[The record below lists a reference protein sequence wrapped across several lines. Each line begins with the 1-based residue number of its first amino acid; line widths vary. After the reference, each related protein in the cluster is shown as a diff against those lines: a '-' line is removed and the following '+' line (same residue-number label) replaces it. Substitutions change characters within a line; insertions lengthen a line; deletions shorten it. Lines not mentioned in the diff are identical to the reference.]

1 MQKIAFVAALV
12 LVGCKPPPPAAST
25 STLSP
30 QPVDLTALTR
40 LTRPESTTGELVYV
54 PIYSSTPPQVG
65 NSRFPLTAILSVH
78 NVALEGRLALTAV
91 TYFDTAGR
99 RLKEMVEADTVLG
112 PLETKQ
118 FVIPARD
125 QSGGTGANFVVKW
138 EAEAETPR
146 PVIEALMISTTSA
159 QGVSFTTQGT
169 VIQKLSREAP
179 SDGRDD

>member
-1 MQKIAFVAALV
+1 MYKIVLAAALG
-12 LVGCKPPPPAAST
+12 LVACRPSAPETST

-30 QPVDLTALTR
+30 QPIDLTALTR
-40 LTRPESTTGELVYV
+40 LTRPKSTTGELVYV

-65 NSRFPLTAILSVH
+65 KSRFPLTAILSVH
-78 NVALEGRLALTAV
+78 NVALDQRLALTAV
-91 TYFDTAGR
+91 TYFDTSGR
-99 RLKEMVEADTVLG
+99 RLKEMVEANTDLG

-125 QSGGTGANFVVKW
+125 QSGGTGANFVVRW
-138 EAEAETPR
+138 EAEAEAAR

-169 VIQKLSREAP
+169 VIQKLSREAA
-179 SDGRDD
+179 SNGQDD